1 MTKRFLL
8 FAVAALFAALC
19 VPVARAQTTV
29 IKGIAKDQQ
38 GKPLVGYTVQMVKK
52 ETGRKYNLKTDKRGE
67 FFSLGIDFGNYD
79 ISLLDPTGH
88 PVISDT
94 NVHIPM
100 PNKDENFLDFDLAKR
115 AQAQQTQMTE
125 EQKKQAKEVEQV
137 QKENEK
143 IKGLNQMLQQAQADM
158 AAGNYDQALSLM
170 QQAVQADPTR
180 DVLWMKLADAQRL
193 ASTKAPDQAT
203 RTKQLQDSVESYKK
217 AIALKTEKPTGSST
231 NLGDYWNN
239 LGDAYGRLGMTQDAI
254 NSFQQAAQ
262 ANPTSAGLYYF
273 NLGAV
278 LVNTGKSDE
287 ALQAFDK
294 AIAADP
300 ANANAYFQRGVILLG
315 KAKIEG
321 DKTIAPPGTAE
332 AFNKYLELEPTGQF
346 AEAAKAMLSQIGA
359 PVETSFGKP
368 KATTKKK

>member
-8 FAVAALFAALC
+8 FAAAVLCAALW
-19 VPVARAQTTV
+19 VPVASAQTTQV
-29 IKGIAKDQQ
+29 KGIAKDQQ
-38 GKPLVGYTVQMVKK
+38 GKPMVGYTIQMLKK
-52 ETGRKYNLKTDKRGE
+52 ETGRKYNLKTDKKGE
-67 FFSLGIDFGNYD
+67 FFSLGVDFGTYD
-79 ISLLDPTGH
+79 VSLIDPSGKLVVT
-88 PVISDT
+88 DT
-94 NVHIPM
+94 NVRIPT
-100 PNKDENFLDFDLAKR
+100 PNKEETFLDFDIAKR
-115 AQAQQTQMTE
+115 MQTQQATMSE
-125 EQKKQAKEVEQV
+125 EQKKQQAEYEKL

-143 IKGLNQMLQQAQADM
+143 IKGLNQMLQQAQTDM
-158 AAGNYDQALSLM
+158 AGGNYDQALSLM

-193 ASTKAPDQAT
+193 ASAKAPDQAT
-203 RTKQLQDSVESYKK
+203 KTKDLQDSVESYKK

-231 NLGDYWNN
+231 NIGDYWNN
-239 LGDAYGRLGMTQDAI
+239 LGDSYGRLGMSQDAL
-254 NSFQQAAQ
+254 SAFQQAAQ

-294 AIAADP
+294 AIAVDP
-300 ANANAYFQRGVILLG
+300 NNANAYFQKGVILLG

-332 AFNKYLELEPTGQF
+332 AFNKYLELDPTGQF
-346 AEAAKAMLSQIGA
+346 SEAAKAMLAQIGA
-359 PVETSFGKP
+359 SVETSFGKT